1 MPEGMSKPYNGNQDF
16 SSLAESAWDIPYQYL
31 KGSFNNYVDKTAG
44 GWGWGQKM
52 YFFVHAQGMK
62 TVHAVYIAS

>member
-31 KGSFNNYVDKTAG
+31 KESFNNYVELKLR
-44 GWGWGQKM
+44 WR
-52 YFFVHAQGMK
+52 FCVHASK
-62 TVHAVYIAS
+62 WPEFCFLAKF